1 MGYYRDC
8 LEGNGA
14 VSQDAVLELIQ
25 ANMSDGAFA
34 LAIYTAG
41 VSCFLWE
48 GHFEPPCETDPG
60 DTFDAA
66 HLLEIRVFDRQGEFH
81 ACRGAMGEDFSWR
94 AIRDDELRMDFHSD
108 CLDERQYLDRDSK
121 KSFGY
126 KYASTN
132 GGFFSLPVEN
142 ADSLL
147 IRNYIEYDSD
157 GLASVVDYRI
167 VDIVAEDDR

>member
-1 MGYYRDC
+1 
-8 LEGNGA
+8 
-14 VSQDAVLELIQ
+14 
-25 ANMSDGAFA
+25 
-34 LAIYTAG
+34 
-41 VSCFLWE
+41 
-48 GHFEPPCETDPG
+48 
-60 DTFDAA
+60 
-66 HLLEIRVFDRQGEFH
+66 
-81 ACRGAMGEDFSWR
+81 MGEDFSWR
-94 AIRDDELRMDFHSD
+94 AIRDDELRTDFHSD

-132 GGFFSLPVEN
+132 GGFYSLPVEN

-147 IRNYIEYDSD
+147 IRNYIEYDGD